1 MHIDNKKQQRKD
13 HSASILVLHNY
24 SMDDDTENVAF
35 MGNPTIIGIQL
46 KNGKIVHL
54 NSWIFVKTEINDF
67 YSMTNKTWY
76 EVLQLHFL
84 TVEYRIFST
93 CHRSNHCFCNW
104 WLRLRYLRN
113 IFLMVRRGGIDV
125 LFISMKVLLV
135 LDSIVWDHIM
145 HSCLSTRG
153 ICGKTNLL
161 CLMRWQTTFLLVSTR
176 HTKNPTNHCDC
187 ESFPFKI
194 CILQTVSINH
204 LTVGRLF
211 HW

>member
-1 MHIDNKKQQRKD
+1 
-13 HSASILVLHNY
+13 
-24 SMDDDTENVAF
+24 MDDDTENVAF

-54 NSWIFVKTEINDF
+54 NTWIFVKTEINDF

-113 IFLMVRRGGIDV
+113 IFLMVHRGGIDV

-153 ICGKTNLL
+153 ICGKTTFL
-161 CLMRWQTTFLLVSTR
+161 CLMRWQTTFLLASTH